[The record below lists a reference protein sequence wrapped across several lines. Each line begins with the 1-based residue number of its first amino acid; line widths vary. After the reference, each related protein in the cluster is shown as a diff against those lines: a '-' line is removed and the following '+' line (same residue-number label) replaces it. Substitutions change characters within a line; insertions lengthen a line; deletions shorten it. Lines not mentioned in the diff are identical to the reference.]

1 MTALSPLGSIVA
13 QLRGIAALPMSPFSH
28 LLFALICL
36 QFWMSDASAK
46 GTNNCNNKGVAKIM
60 SATGYQVVI
69 IKIIQRCS
77 PSLTIAVSFPN
88 ATNNNLPEEGVV
100 SRSSATQTY
109 FPLGTFQLPCWYW
122 RLLHWH
128 DCRMTSSA
136 GQIWPLLPTHQYRLF
151 DNVDVKINI
160 IGTRENISH

>member
-109 FPLGTFQLPCWYW
+109 FPH
-122 RLLHWH
+122 RN
-128 DCRMTSSA
+128 
-136 GQIWPLLPTHQYRLF
+136 IPTPVL
-151 DNVDVKINI
+151 VL
-160 IGTRENISH
+160 TTTTLT